1 MFISSQSERILV
13 EGTLTVRGIRS
24 KVIGVEE
31 IKTEI
36 RILLINNINIDTRR
50 KMG

>member
-1 MFISSQSERILV
+1 MCTSSHSERILV
-13 EGTLTVRGIRS
+13 EETLTVRGIRS

-36 RILLINNINIDTRR
+36 RILVINNINIDARR
-50 KMG
+50 

>member
-1 MFISSQSERILV
+1 MCISSYSEGILV
-13 EGTLTVRGIRS
+13 EETLTIRGIRS

-36 RILLINNINIDTRR
+36 RILLINNNNIDTRR
-50 KMG
+50 KLG

>member
-1 MFISSQSERILV
+1 MCASSHSERILV
-13 EGTLTVRGIRS
+13 EETLTVRGIRS

-36 RILLINNINIDTRR
+36 RILVINNINVDARR
-50 KMG
+50 KLG

>member
-1 MFISSQSERILV
+1 MCISSYSEGILV
-13 EGTLTVRGIRS
+13 EETLTIRGIRS

-36 RILLINNINIDTRR
+36 RILLINNNNIEL
-50 KMG
+50 

>member
-1 MFISSQSERILV
+1 MCTSSHSERILV
-13 EGTLTVRGIRS
+13 EETLTVRGIRS

-36 RILLINNINIDTRR
+36 RILVINNINIDARR
-50 KMG
+50 KLG